1 MITGAIF
8 DMDGV
13 LLDTM
18 PVWENADILYL
29 EALGKKAEPGLGD
42 VLLTKTMTEA
52 AEYIR
57 VNYDLKK
64 TVEEIVQDII
74 EIVEVHYKTKPLMK
88 AGALEFIRNLKKNGI
103 AVTVATSSDRELAV
117 AGLSNAGILPYLDGI
132 FTCSEAGAGKKSS
145 PAVYV
150 QAQKFMGTKA
160 EDTWV
165 FEDVLHGIR
174 SAKKA
179 GFRTVGIYD
188 ASSAQEQKNIRQ
200 EASIYLENLE
210 EFEPFYIAAK
220 KYVKKDNS

>member
-18 PVWENADILYL
+18 PVWENADVLYL

-42 VLLTKTMTEA
+42 VLLTKTMPEA

-57 VNYDLKK
+57 VRYDLKR
-64 TVEEIVQDII
+64 TAEEIMQDII
-74 EIVEVHYKTKPLMK
+74 EIVAVHYKTKNLMK
-88 AGALEFIRNLKKNGI
+88 SGALEFIKKLKEKGI
-103 AVTVATSSDRELAV
+103 AVAVATSSDRDLAK

-132 FTCSEAGAGKKSS
+132 FTCAEAGAGKKSS

-150 QAQKFMGTKA
+150 QAQRFMGTKP
-160 EDTWV
+160 EETWV
-165 FEDVLHGIR
+165 FEDVLHGICT
-174 SAKKA
+174 AKKA

-188 ASSAQEQKNIRQ
+188 ASSAQEQKNIMQ
-200 EASIYLENLE
+200 EASVYLENLE
-210 EFEPFYIAAK
+210 EFERFYITAT
-220 KYVKKDNS
+220 KYD